1 MYHIHKWNQSKSN
14 SILHFQML
22 HIPCNC
28 PLENCGKAEE
38 TCGFRTTYMWYV
50 CSSKFTSAPPK
61 MTRRLSC
68 KQEQVKN
75 RLLEWVEAGHAAM
88 IEIIL

>member
-1 MYHIHKWNQSKSN
+1 
-14 SILHFQML
+14 ML

-28 PLENCGKAEE
+28 PLENYGKAEE

-50 CSSKFTSAPPK
+50 CRSKSTSASPK
-61 MTRRLSC
+61 MTRKLSC

>member
-1 MYHIHKWNQSKSN
+1 
-14 SILHFQML
+14 ML

-38 TCGFRTTYMWYV
+38 TPHV
-50 CSSKFTSAPPK
+50 CSSTSAPPK